1 MFWEQDTNS
10 FPGKQSDQ
18 KQVQSK
24 TKIHNKQ
31 RLYNKKREGDKK
43 KHNPKHKYQNRT
55 QSSKSGNNFIHHECS
70 DIEGEYHLTQEGSTS
85 KHILKRL
92 GKDATLTLTY
102 QKYEGDTKID
112 DLYFYQ
118 ADGKYYYKENGGEA
132 IEETQ
137 SVWQAAVKEY
147 FFMCMPL
154 EEKGDKAV
162 LLGGSAFENN
172 LETVK
177 QKGFNVTAIAKEG
190 SDVYSM
196 TYNVQTSLL
205 SDYTVTFADGTIKKY
220 IVELNIDD
228 FKG

>member
-1 MFWEQDTNS
+1 MKGCLIAFAVVLVIILVLVAAAAIYLFGFEKEL
-10 FPGKQSDQ
+10 PQSAIDLI
-18 KQVQSK
+18 KE
-24 TKIHNKQ
+24 N
-31 RLYNKKREGDKK
+31 LEGISEVSITRDF
-43 KHNPKHKYQNRT
+43 NTVN
-55 QSSKSGNNFIHHECS
+55 ECS

>member
-1 MFWEQDTNS
+1 MKGCLIAFAVVLVIILVLVAAAAIYLFGFEKELPQSAIDLIKENLEGISEVSVQIDFNS
-10 FPGKQSDQ
+10 
-18 KQVQSK
+18 V
-24 TKIHNKQ
+24 N
-31 RLYNKKREGDKK
+31 
-43 KHNPKHKYQNRT
+43 
-55 QSSKSGNNFIHHECS
+55 ECS
-70 DIEGEYHLTQEGSTS
+70 DIEGEYHLTVAGATS

-92 GKDATLTLTY
+92 GKDETLTLTY

-118 ADGKYYYKENGGEA
+118 EDGKYLCLDKGEKKEL
-132 IEETQ
+132 TQ
-137 SVWQAAVKEY
+137 NEWQEYVKTY